1 MGKESRLPALNQFD
15 TIKLL
20 RQTGEGSVRPPRVI
34 IANSQTSQNADHPF
48 FWRDT
53 LFQIATTE
61 LKQPRTIGAATRAIA
76 NAEGEYLEQVKDNF
90 DALLRQRYGL
100 RDKHVPLSPLDTD
113 PLTAKES
120 TAVSAADALRQ
131 QEISRLGLILPGME
145 AWITHAK
152 NEKLL
157 TGKGA
162 RIWEQ
167 RWADTDDFF
176 VRVIPHLE
184 YNQEAKS
191 ARSMTQMLQV
201 FLDRNL
207 TIKAR
212 LEAAYKLTATDLAI
226 LDAAS
231 LYKDSGATFELFR
244 ILDRDSMWDSSKK
257 SDELVDI
264 EIQAAHN
271 IRTGECI
278 CTELPCATTE
288 NTIVLTHTIPCR
300 TLNIGGIHAL
310 ATGRT
315 KLRERGLGKL
325 FIKDGEENRDY
336 EGTLFAFEKDEDIP
350 IFIKAM
356 GEALVASGHQFKFN
370 VDKNYMQNIFDKG
383 FEIELSDGQKIPF
396 SYSENGKTGT
406 VTARSRKSLKFFIE
420 LDGKQVEIQMKTIK
434 HYLNSEY
441 SWTDKDS
448 ISLEGNQLNYQPKDT
463 PDFHEGYYVDKLWKG
478 LLPVLFNNQYW
489 QYVQQLAR
497 IPAEKQVEAINSPEW
512 KYFMTYAEHEAKWG
526 SMVRRSIRRRRTV

>member
-1 MGKESRLPALNQFD
+1 MEKESRLAALNDFD

-20 RQTGEGSVRPPRVI
+20 RQTGDAQIRPTRALVRP
-34 IANSQTSQNADHPF
+34 QTPGQTENHPF

-61 LKQPRTIGAATRAIA
+61 STAPRTIGVAMRLVA
-76 NAEGEYLEQVKDNF
+76 NAEGPQLDEVKENF
-90 DALLRQRYGL
+90 ERLLRKRYSL
-100 RDKHVPLSPLDTD
+100 PERRTPVSSLDID
-113 PLTAKES
+113 QLEAKEL

-152 NEKLL
+152 Q
-157 TGKGA
+157 A
-162 RIWEQ
+162 RLIMGQNAVLWEQ
-167 RWADTDDFF
+167 RWADTDDLFH
-176 VRVIPHLE
+176 RVIPHLE

-191 ARSMTQMLQV
+191 ARTLTQMLQV

-207 TIKAR
+207 TTKAR
-212 LEAAYKLTATDLAI
+212 LEAAFKLTATDLAI

-231 LYKDSGATFELFR
+231 LYKDSGATYELFR
-244 ILDRDSMWDSSKK
+244 ILDRDSMWDSTKK
-257 SDELVDI
+257 SDELVDV

-278 CTELPCATTE
+278 CTELPCNTTE
-288 NTIVLTHTIPCR
+288 QTIVITHTIPCR
-300 TLNIGGIHAL
+300 TLNIGGIRAL

-325 FIKDGEENRDY
+325 FIKDGDQNRDY

-350 IFIKAM
+350 VFLKEM
-356 GEALVASGHQFKFN
+356 GEALVASGHQFKFK
-370 VDKNYMQNIFDKG
+370 VDKNYMQNIFEDG
-383 FEIELSDGQKIPF
+383 FKIELSNGQEIPF
-396 SYSENGKTGT
+396 DYSENGKTGT
-406 VTARSRKSLKFFIE
+406 VTAKSRKSLKFFVEI
-420 LDGKQVEIQMKTIK
+420 DGKQVEIQMKTIK

-441 SWTDKDS
+441 SWADKDNVF
-448 ISLEGNQLNYQPKDT
+448 LERGNLTYQPKDT
-463 PDFHEGYYVDKLWKG
+463 PDFHEGYYVDKLWSG
-478 LLPVLFNNQYW
+478 LLPVLFNTQYW
-489 QYVQQLAR
+489 QYVQNLAR
-497 IPAEKQVEAINSPEW
+497 IPVEKQIEQINNPEW

-526 SMVRRSIRRRRTV
+526 NLVRRAMRHRRTN